1 MAIQLKTMGAQK
13 KIQDKALS
21 QKQELIQA
29 RQLSATPHEP
39 LKLKASDPV
48 DIKIMSALV
57 QDALIPALNFY
68 YDIAEETF
76 SILANRFCWEESS
89 EILNHQK
96 IYGRILCGLYFQNVE
111 KVQQIDFD
119 RKKTDQDYNLLAIE
133 ATNDGEIQLIFSGT
147 TRIKLKVRSLCC
159 HLTDLEDMW
168 YSTNKPD
175 HERKKSAYS

>member
-1 MAIQLKTMGAQK
+1 MAIQLKTTGAQK

-39 LKLKASDPV
+39 LKLRVADFIDLKV
-48 DIKIMSALV
+48 MSALL
-57 QDALIPALNFY
+57 QDALILASNFH
-68 YDIAEETF
+68 YDATERTF
-76 SILANRFCWEESS
+76 TILANRFCWEESP

-119 RKKTDQDYNLLAIE
+119 RKRTEQDYNLLAIE
-133 ATNDGEIQLIFSGT
+133 ADKEDEIQLIFSGT
-147 TRIKLKVRSLCC
+147 SRVKLKVSSLCC

-168 YSTNKPD
+168 YTTNKPD
-175 HERKKSAYS
+175 HEQKKSA